1 MGDKKKR
8 NIVLTGFMASGKSA
22 VGKELAKRLKMDF
35 VDTDNL
41 IEEREGME
49 ISRIFREKG
58 ESYFRDVET
67 KIVKEVAEY
76 KNSVIATGGGV
87 VLKEENMR
95 ALRKNGTI
103 ICLST
108 NPATILKR
116 TSRNQLRPLLE
127 GEREKKIKD
136 LLAFRAP
143 YYQKADFTVDTSD
156 LTVEQTVEK
165 IIKFLNEKNGNCG
178 S

>member
-87 VLKEENMR
+87 
-95 ALRKNGTI
+95 G
-103 ICLST
+103 
-108 NPATILKR
+108 
-116 TSRNQLRPLLE
+116 
-127 GEREKKIKD
+127 
-136 LLAFRAP
+136 
-143 YYQKADFTVDTSD
+143 
-156 LTVEQTVEK
+156 
-165 IIKFLNEKNGNCG
+165 
-178 S
+178 

>member
-8 NIVLTGFMASGKSA
+8 NIILTGFMASGKSA

-49 ISRIFREKG
+49 ISQIFQEKG
-58 ESYFRDVET
+58 EPYFRKVET
-67 KIVKEVAEY
+67 KIVREVAEY

-95 ALRKNGTI
+95 ALRKQGI
-103 ICLST
+103 IACLSGSLEL
-108 NPATILKR
+108 ILKR
-116 TSRNQLRPLLE
+116 TLEDEKRPLLK

>member
-8 NIVLTGFMASGKSA
+8 NIILTGFMASGKSA

-49 ISRIFREKG
+49 ISQIFQEKG
-58 ESYFRDVET
+58 EPYFRKVET
-67 KIVKEVAEY
+67 KIVREVAEY

-95 ALRKNGTI
+95 ALRKQGI
-103 ICLST
+103 IACLSGSLEL
-108 NPATILKR
+108 ILKR
-116 TSRNQLRPLLE
+116 TLEDEKRPLLKGE
-127 GEREKKIKD
+127 REEREKKIKE
-136 LLAFRAP
+136 LLDFRAP
-143 YYQKADFTVDTSD
+143 YYQKADFIVDTNN
-156 LTVEQTVEK
+156 LTIEQITEK
-165 IIKFLNEKNGNCG
+165 IIDYIKNKKK
-178 S
+178 